1 MERAPSGAVSGGSA
15 GYSGTPLVHK
25 LGLRPGLRACLLQ
38 EPPGFRA
45 LLDGVQQLDL
55 ATKPDGAFDYL
66 HFFTDSRIEL
76 EERFADLAGHVAQ
89 GGMLWISWP
98 KKSSPLA
105 GDLTEYGVREIG
117 LRTEFVDVK
126 VCAVD
131 RDWSALKF
139 LRRRNR

>member
-1 MERAPSGAVSGGSA
+1 MATAA
-15 GYSGTPLVHK
+15 GYSGTPLARK

-38 EPPGFRA
+38 EPAGFRD
-45 LLDGVQQLDL
+45 LLDDVAELDITTTL
-55 ATKPDGAFDYL
+55 EGRFDYL
-66 HFFTDSRIEL
+66 QFFTDSTVEL
-76 EERFADLAGHVAQ
+76 EARFAALAGHVAD

-98 KKSSPLA
+98 KQSSPLA
-105 GDLTEYGVREIG
+105 GDLTEDGIRAIA

-139 LRRRNR
+139 LRRRR

>member
-1 MERAPSGAVSGGSA
+1 MAKGSA
-15 GYSGTPLVHK
+15 GYSGTPLVRK
-25 LGLRPGLRACLLQ
+25 LGLRPGLRVCLLH
-38 EPPGFRA
+38 EPDGFRA
-45 LLDGVQQLDL
+45 LLDGVERFDI
-55 ATKPDGAFDYL
+55 ATTPEGIFDYL
-66 HFFTDSRIEL
+66 HFFTDSRTEL
-76 EERFADLAGHVAQ
+76 EARFAALAGHVAD

-105 GDLTEYGVREIG
+105 GDLTEDGVREIG

-139 LRRRNR
+139 LRRGDRHRQ

>member
-1 MERAPSGAVSGGSA
+1 MSGTAA
-15 GYSGTPLVHK
+15 GYSGTPLVRK
-25 LGLRPGLRACLLQ
+25 LGLRPELRACLLH
-38 EPPGFRA
+38 EPEGFRA
-45 LLDGVQQLDL
+45 LLDGAERLDIST
-55 ATKPDGAFDYL
+55 APAGMFDYL
-66 HFFTDSRIEL
+66 HFFTDSRAEL
-76 EERFADLAGHVAQ
+76 EARFAALAGHVAD

-105 GDLTEYGVREIG
+105 GDLTEDGVRAIG

-139 LRRRNR
+139 LRRRR

>member
-1 MERAPSGAVSGGSA
+1 MSGGAA
-15 GYSGTPLVHK
+15 GYSGTPLVRK

-38 EPPGFRA
+38 EPDRFRA
-45 LLDGVQQLDL
+45 LLDGAEQFDL
-55 ATKPDGAFDYL
+55 ATELAGTFDYV
-66 HFFTDSRIEL
+66 HFFTDSRADL
-76 EERFADLAGHVAQ
+76 EARFAALASHVAA

-105 GDLTEYGVREIG
+105 GDLTEDGIRAIG

-139 LRRRNR
+139 LRRRR

>member
-1 MERAPSGAVSGGSA
+1 MAKGSA
-15 GYSGTPLVHK
+15 GYSGTPLVRK
-25 LGLRPGLRACLLQ
+25 LGLRPGLRVCLLH
-38 EPPGFRA
+38 EPDGFRA
-45 LLDGVQQLDL
+45 LLDGVERFDITADL
-55 ATKPDGAFDYL
+55 RGTFDYL
-66 HFFTDSRIEL
+66 HLFTDSRAEL
-76 EERFADLAGHVAQ
+76 AARFDTLAGHVAD

-105 GDLTEYGVREIG
+105 GDLTADGVRAIG

-139 LRRRNR
+139 LRRRR

>member
-1 MERAPSGAVSGGSA
+1 MGADAASGRSA
-15 GYSGTPLVHK
+15 GYSGTPLVRK

-38 EPPGFRA
+38 EPAGFRA
-45 LLDGVQQLDL
+45 LLDGADQLDITTEP
-55 ATKPDGAFDYL
+55 AGTFDYL
-66 HFFTDSRIEL
+66 HYFTDSRTEL
-76 EERFADLAGHVAQ
+76 AERFADLAGHVAA

-105 GDLTEYGVREIG
+105 GDLTEDGVRAIG

-139 LRRRNR
+139 LRRRR

>member
-1 MERAPSGAVSGGSA
+1 MRDGSA
-15 GYSGTPLVHK
+15 GYSGTPLVRK

-38 EPPGFRA
+38 EPRGFRT
-45 LLDGVQQLDL
+45 LLDGVEKFDI
-55 ATKPDGAFDYL
+55 ATSPDGAFDYL
-66 HFFTDSRIEL
+66 HFFTDSREEL
-76 EERFADLAGHVAQ
+76 EARFAGLAGHVAD

-98 KKSSPLA
+98 KKSSARA
-105 GDLTEYGVREIG
+105 GDLTEDGVREIG

-139 LRRRNR
+139 LRRRERRARR

>member
-1 MERAPSGAVSGGSA
+1 MARGPA
-15 GYSGTPLVHK
+15 GYSGTPLIRK
-25 LGLRPGLRACLLQ
+25 LGLRPDLRVCLLH
-38 EPPGFRA
+38 EPDGFRA
-45 LLDGVQQLDL
+45 LLDGVERFDITADL
-55 ATKPDGAFDYL
+55 QGTFDYL
-66 HFFTDSRIEL
+66 QFFTDSRAEL
-76 EERFADLAGHVAQ
+76 EARFPALAGHVAD

-105 GDLTEYGVREIG
+105 GDLTEDGVRAIG

-139 LRRRNR
+139 LRRRNRNRQ

>member
-1 MERAPSGAVSGGSA
+1 MSGMSGMSGSLA
-15 GYSGTPLVHK
+15 GYSGTPLVRK
-25 LGLRPGLRACLLQ
+25 LGLRAGLRICLLH
-38 EPPGFRA
+38 EPDGFRA
-45 LLDGVQQLDL
+45 LLDGVEQLDI
-55 ATKPDGAFDYL
+55 ATALDGTFDYL
-66 HFFTDSRIEL
+66 HCFTDSRADL
-76 EERFADLAGHVAQ
+76 EARFATLAGHVAD

-105 GDLTEYGVREIG
+105 GDLTEDGVRAIG

-139 LRRRNR
+139 LRRRQRR

>member
-1 MERAPSGAVSGGSA
+1 MARGAA
-15 GYSGTPLVHK
+15 GYSGTPLVRK
-25 LGLRPGLRACLLQ
+25 LGLRPDLRVCLLH
-38 EPPGFRA
+38 EPDGFRA
-45 LLDGVQQLDL
+45 LLDGIERFDISTSLE
-55 ATKPDGAFDYL
+55 GAFDYL
-66 HFFTDSRIEL
+66 HLFTDSRAEL
-76 EERFADLAGHVAQ
+76 AARFETLTGHVAA

-105 GDLTEYGVREIG
+105 GDLTETAVRAIG

-139 LRRRNR
+139 LRRRNRNRQ